1 MITPRT
7 TRLIRVPDLRA
18 MHRAIA
24 SCVVTAPASK
34 ASSVAVIVPTSGAA
48 EALHRTFE
56 SLSVPGGRFE
66 LVSREDFYT
75 RLHERLP
82 LAPPMLSPFEREVLL
97 TRAASATI
105 AGGTPAPFKLRPG
118 LIVEILAF
126 YDELRRRDKEV
137 ADFDRLMTD
146 SLQASVE
153 MDRGA
158 ERLFRQ
164 TQFLA
169 QAFSRFE
176 SLVEASGRLDEHA
189 LRRMLLA
196 HAGPPAY
203 ARVVVSVADQ
213 AADPR
218 GLWTADYDML
228 ARLPG
233 LESLDV
239 IATENL
245 LAAGFHQRVHD
256 LLPGIEEEFPEQSVS
271 TAPRMRS
278 SGSTVSQSM
287 PVLVTPPEVVG
298 IAPTRWFVS
307 RDREE
312 ELAGFLRSTPPDPN
326 SRAAIVFQRPLPYLY
341 LARSVFDSAG
351 QPYQALDSLP
361 LAGEPFA
368 AALDVVF
375 AFVIAAANRAST
387 VDLLSSPHWQFP
399 ALTGTPLSVRARVS
413 ALDARLRELKYL
425 GGWDRLNALAE
436 HTTFASSAPTARKD
450 DADRRGRR
458 AGAAEALQAAVAA
471 AEALRPLLEAATAS
485 SQLRA
490 LLAFVL
496 AHERLPI
503 DDSVSTARHLRA
515 RAAVIGAL
523 EALADAHARH
533 DDAPLPVDRLAG
545 AVRRWIDG
553 QTFSPRTGMD
563 GVLLLDAPAAAYADL
578 DEVRIVGLVEQ
589 DWPER
594 VRRSIFYPMSL
605 LAHLGW
611 PNETDRLASARA
623 RFQDLLRLPGRRV
636 SVSTFTLEDDA
647 IVAGSTFLQE
657 LETSGLSIERA
668 TPVAVEP
675 LVEFAHE
682 ALLAD
687 PPRAAS
693 DSPQAAAWLALRTS
707 RSPGDDPAYHGA
719 AGPRA
724 PAAYGVSHVERYL
737 DCPFKYFAARVL
749 RLDEERDDESGLSP
763 QERGQLLHAVFETFF
778 ARWHERGGRAITAD
792 SLADAL
798 ELFESV
804 AESTLA
810 HLPEA
815 DRALERTYLL
825 GSAVAAGLG
834 ERAFNFE
841 IEQEVPVLERLLEH
855 PLEGAF
861 EFKGAEGPKTIS
873 IRAKADRIDLL
884 EDGTLRVIDY
894 KLGRAPKNARALQLP
909 IYGLCAEQHLNGR
922 HSRKWTV
929 SSAGYVAFKEK
940 NPFVPLGGSTSLQE
954 ALDDGAERFVAA
966 IEGIERG
973 EFPVAPEEPF
983 FCTRCGYAGV
993 CRKDYVGDE

>member
-7 TRLIRVPDLRA
+7 TRLLRVPDLRA

-34 ASSVAVIVPTSGAA
+34 ASSAAVIVPTSGAA

-66 LVSREDFYT
+66 LVSREEFYA

-153 MDRGA
+153 IDRGA

-196 HAGPPAY
+196 HDGPPAY

-233 LESLDV
+233 LEALDV
-239 IATENL
+239 IATENV

-256 LLPGIEEEFPEQSVS
+256 LLPGIEEERRERR
-271 TAPRMRS
+271 AS
-278 SGSTVSQSM
+278 SESM

-387 VDLLSSPHWQFP
+387 IDLLSSPHWQFP
-399 ALTGTPLSVRARVS
+399 ALTGTLLSVRARVS

-436 HTTFASSAPTARKD
+436 HATFASSAPTARKD

-471 AEALRPLLEAATAS
+471 AEALRPLREAATAS

-490 LLAFVL
+490 LLDFVL

-563 GVLLLDAPAAAYADL
+563 GVLLLDAPAAAYADV

-594 VRRSIFYPMSL
+594 VRRSIFYPVSL

-623 RFQDLLRLPGRRV
+623 RFQDLLRLPAPAGVGLDVHARRRRDRGRLDV
-636 SVSTFTLEDDA
+636 S
-647 IVAGSTFLQE
+647 
-657 LETSGLSIERA
+657 SGARDERA
-668 TPVAVEP
+668 VDRARD
-675 LVEFAHE
+675 AGRS
-682 ALLAD
+682 
-687 PPRAAS
+687 RAARRIC
-693 DSPQAAAWLALRTS
+693 ARGAS
-707 RSPGDDPAYHGA
+707 RRSTAS
-719 AGPRA
+719 
-724 PAAYGVSHVERYL
+724 GVR
-737 DCPFKYFAARVL
+737 
-749 RLDEERDDESGLSP
+749 
-763 QERGQLLHAVFETFF
+763 
-778 ARWHERGGRAITAD
+778 
-792 SLADAL
+792 
-798 ELFESV
+798 
-804 AESTLA
+804 
-810 HLPEA
+810 
-815 DRALERTYLL
+815 
-825 GSAVAAGLG
+825 
-834 ERAFNFE
+834 
-841 IEQEVPVLERLLEH
+841 
-855 PLEGAF
+855 
-861 EFKGAEGPKTIS
+861 
-873 IRAKADRIDLL
+873 
-884 EDGTLRVIDY
+884 
-894 KLGRAPKNARALQLP
+894 
-909 IYGLCAEQHLNGR
+909 
-922 HSRKWTV
+922 
-929 SSAGYVAFKEK
+929 
-940 NPFVPLGGSTSLQE
+940 
-954 ALDDGAERFVAA
+954 
-966 IEGIERG
+966 
-973 EFPVAPEEPF
+973 
-983 FCTRCGYAGV
+983 
-993 CRKDYVGDE
+993 

>member
-1 MITPRT
+1 
-7 TRLIRVPDLRA
+7 
-18 MHRAIA
+18 MHRALVRVIV
-24 SCVVTAPASK
+24 SDP
-34 ASSVAVIVPTSGAA
+34 ASSVAIIVPTAGAA
-48 EALHRTFE
+48 EALSRTFE
-56 SLSVPGGRFE
+56 RHPVPSGGFE
-66 LVSREDFYT
+66 LVGREDFYT

-105 AGGTPAPFKLRPG
+105 SGGTPAPFKLRPG

-137 ADFDRLMTD
+137 ADFDRLMID

-153 MDRGA
+153 IDRGA

-164 TQFLA
+164 TEFLA
-169 QAFSRFE
+169 RTLNRFE
-176 SLVEASGRLDEHA
+176 ALVEASGRLDEHA
-189 LRRMLLA
+189 LRRRLLA
-196 HAGPPAY
+196 HDGPPAY
-203 ARVVVSVADQ
+203 RRVVVSVADQ

-218 GLWTADYDML
+218 GLWTADFDML

-239 IATENL
+239 VATENV

-256 LLPGIEEEFPEQSVS
+256 LLPGIQEEFPE
-271 TAPRMRS
+271 RS
-278 SGSTVSQSM
+278 SDSGSAVSGSL
-287 PVLVTPPEVVG
+287 PVLVTPPQTSG
-298 IAPTRWFVS
+298 LPPTHWFVS

-312 ELAGFLRSTPPDPN
+312 ELAEFLRGTVSEPD
-326 SRAAIVFQRPLPYLY
+326 SRTAIVFQRPLPYLY
-341 LARSVFDSAG
+341 LARSVFDSAD

-375 AFVIAAANRAST
+375 AFVIAAANRASI

-399 ALTGTPLSVRARVS
+399 ALTGTLLSVRARVS
-413 ALDARLRELKYL
+413 ALDMRLRELKYL
-425 GGWDRLNALAE
+425 GGWDRLEALAG
-436 HTTFASSAPTARKD
+436 HAVFAASAPAARRD
-450 DADRRGRR
+450 EADRRSRG
-458 AGAAEALQAAVAA
+458 AGAAEALQAALAA
-471 AEALRPLLEAATAS
+471 AESLRPVREALAAS

-490 LLAFVL
+490 LLDFVR
-496 AHERLPI
+496 AHERLPV
-503 DDSVSTARHLRA
+503 DDTADSARHMRA

-523 EALADAHARH
+523 ETLANAHARH
-533 DDAPLPVDRLAG
+533 DDTPLAVDRLAG

-553 QTFSPRTGMD
+553 QTFSPRTGRD
-563 GVLLLDAPAAAYADL
+563 GVLLLDAPAAAYADV
-578 DEVRIVGLVEQ
+578 DEVRLVGLVEQ

-594 VRRSIFYPMSL
+594 VRRSIFYPVSL
-605 LAHLGW
+605 LAQLGW

-623 RFQDLLRLPGRRV
+623 RFQDLLRLAVRRV

-647 IVAGSTFLQE
+647 IVAGSAFLQE
-657 LETSGLSIERA
+657 LETSGLPIERSMPRA
-668 TPVAVEP
+668 SEP

-682 ALLAD
+682 KLLAD
-687 PPRAAS
+687 PPRVATENS
-693 DSPQAAAWLALRTS
+693 QAAVWLALRTS
-707 RSPGDDPAYHGA
+707 RSPGADQAYHGA
-719 AGPRA
+719 AGARA
-724 PAAYGVSHVERYL
+724 PAAYAVSHVERYL

-778 ARWHERGGRAITAD
+778 TRWHERGGRAITAD

-861 EFKGAEGPKTIS
+861 EFEGAEGPKTIR

-940 NPFVPLGGSTSLQE
+940 NAFVPLGGSTSLQE

>member
-1 MITPRT
+1 
-7 TRLIRVPDLRA
+7 

-34 ASSVAVIVPTSGAA
+34 AAVIVPTSGAA

-56 SLSVPGGRFE
+56 SLSVPSGRFE
-66 LVSREDFYT
+66 LVSREDFYA

-153 MDRGA
+153 IDRGA

-196 HAGPPAY
+196 HPGPPAY
-203 ARVVVSVADQ
+203 GRVVVSVADQ

-218 GLWTADYDML
+218 GLWTADFDML

-239 IATENL
+239 IATENV

-271 TAPRMRS
+271 TAPAKS
-278 SGSTVSQSM
+278 HAG
-287 PVLVTPPEVVG
+287 
-298 IAPTRWFVS
+298 S
-307 RDREE
+307 RDAARGRRDCADTLVREPGSGGRARRISASV
-312 ELAGFLRSTPPDPN
+312 LLPDPN

-387 VDLLSSPHWQFP
+387 IDLLSSPHWQFP

-436 HTTFASSAPTARKD
+436 HATFASSAPTARKD

-471 AEALRPLLEAATAS
+471 AEALRPLREAEAAS

-490 LLAFVL
+490 LLDFVL

-553 QTFSPRTGMD
+553 QTFSPRTGKD
-563 GVLLLDAPAAAYADL
+563 GVLLLDAPAAAYADV

-594 VRRSIFYPMSL
+594 VRRSIFYPVSL
-605 LAHLGW
+605 LAQLGW

-623 RFQDLLRLPGRRV
+623 RFQDLLRLAGRRV

-707 RSPGDDPAYHGA
+707 RSPGDAPGLPRRGGSSRAGRVRGQPCRALSRLPVQILRRESAA
-719 AGPRA
+719 AG
-724 PAAYGVSHVERYL
+724 
-737 DCPFKYFAARVL
+737 
-749 RLDEERDDESGLSP
+749 
-763 QERGQLLHAVFETFF
+763 RG
-778 ARWHERGGRAITAD
+778 
-792 SLADAL
+792 
-798 ELFESV
+798 
-804 AESTLA
+804 
-810 HLPEA
+810 
-815 DRALERTYLL
+815 
-825 GSAVAAGLG
+825 
-834 ERAFNFE
+834 
-841 IEQEVPVLERLLEH
+841 
-855 PLEGAF
+855 
-861 EFKGAEGPKTIS
+861 
-873 IRAKADRIDLL
+873 
-884 EDGTLRVIDY
+884 
-894 KLGRAPKNARALQLP
+894 
-909 IYGLCAEQHLNGR
+909 
-922 HSRKWTV
+922 
-929 SSAGYVAFKEK
+929 
-940 NPFVPLGGSTSLQE
+940 
-954 ALDDGAERFVAA
+954 
-966 IEGIERG
+966 
-973 EFPVAPEEPF
+973 
-983 FCTRCGYAGV
+983 TR
-993 CRKDYVGDE
+993 

>member
-1 MITPRT
+1 
-7 TRLIRVPDLRA
+7 
-18 MHRAIA
+18 
-24 SCVVTAPASK
+24 
-34 ASSVAVIVPTSGAA
+34 
-48 EALHRTFE
+48 
-56 SLSVPGGRFE
+56 
-66 LVSREDFYT
+66 
-75 RLHERLP
+75 
-82 LAPPMLSPFEREVLL
+82 
-97 TRAASATI
+97 
-105 AGGTPAPFKLRPG
+105 
-118 LIVEILAF
+118 
-126 YDELRRRDKEV
+126 
-137 ADFDRLMTD
+137 
-146 SLQASVE
+146 
-153 MDRGA
+153 
-158 ERLFRQ
+158 
-164 TQFLA
+164 
-169 QAFSRFE
+169 
-176 SLVEASGRLDEHA
+176 
-189 LRRMLLA
+189 
-196 HAGPPAY
+196 
-203 ARVVVSVADQ
+203 
-213 AADPR
+213 
-218 GLWTADYDML
+218 
-228 ARLPG
+228 
-233 LESLDV
+233 
-239 IATENL
+239 
-245 LAAGFHQRVHD
+245 
-256 LLPGIEEEFPEQSVS
+256 
-271 TAPRMRS
+271 
-278 SGSTVSQSM
+278 
-287 PVLVTPPEVVG
+287 
-298 IAPTRWFVS
+298 
-307 RDREE
+307 
-312 ELAGFLRSTPPDPN
+312 
-326 SRAAIVFQRPLPYLY
+326 
-341 LARSVFDSAG
+341 
-351 QPYQALDSLP
+351 
-361 LAGEPFA
+361 
-368 AALDVVF
+368 
-375 AFVIAAANRAST
+375 
-387 VDLLSSPHWQFP
+387 
-399 ALTGTPLSVRARVS
+399 
-413 ALDARLRELKYL
+413 
-425 GGWDRLNALAE
+425 
-436 HTTFASSAPTARKD
+436 
-450 DADRRGRR
+450 
-458 AGAAEALQAAVAA
+458 
-471 AEALRPLLEAATAS
+471 
-485 SQLRA
+485 
-490 LLAFVL
+490 
-496 AHERLPI
+496 
-503 DDSVSTARHLRA
+503 
-515 RAAVIGAL
+515 
-523 EALADAHARH
+523 
-533 DDAPLPVDRLAG
+533 
-545 AVRRWIDG
+545 
-553 QTFSPRTGMD
+553 MD
-563 GVLLLDAPAAAYADL
+563 GVLLLDAPAAAYADV

-594 VRRSIFYPMSL
+594 VRRSIFYPVSL
-605 LAHLGW
+605 LSQLGW

-623 RFQDLLRLPGRRV
+623 RFQDLLRLAGRRV

-707 RSPGDDPAYHGA
+707 RSPGDDQAYHGA

-724 PAAYGVSHVERYL
+724 AAAYGVSHVERYL

-922 HSRKWTV
+922 HSRTWTV

-954 ALDDGAERFVAA
+954 ALDDGAKRFVAA

>member
-1 MITPRT
+1 MITPRS

-18 MHRAIA
+18 MHRALA
-24 SCVVTAPASK
+24 SCVVTAPAST

-56 SLSVPGGRFE
+56 PLAVPSDRFE
-66 LVSREDFYT
+66 LVSREDFYA

-82 LAPPMLSPFEREVLL
+82 SAPPMLSPFEREVLL

-105 AGGTPAPFKLRPG
+105 AGGTPAPFNLRPG

-126 YDELRRRDKEV
+126 YDELRRRDKKV

-146 SLQASVE
+146 TLQASVE
-153 MDRGA
+153 IDRGA

-169 QAFSRFE
+169 QALSRFE
-176 SLVEASGRLDEHA
+176 GLVEASGRLDEHA

-196 HAGPPAY
+196 HAGPPGFR
-203 ARVVVSVADQ
+203 RVVVSVADQ

-233 LESLDV
+233 LESFDV
-239 IATENL
+239 IATENV

-256 LLPGIEEEFPEQSVS
+256 LLPGIQEESPEQRRHLV
-271 TAPRMRS
+271 P
-278 SGSTVSQSM
+278 TVSRSL
-287 PVLVTPPEVVG
+287 PVLVAPPEVAGV
-298 IAPTRWFVS
+298 APTRWFVS

-312 ELAGFLRSTPPDPN
+312 ELASFLRGTVPDPN
-326 SRAAIVFQRPLPYLY
+326 SRAALVFQRPLPYLY

-351 QPYQALDSLP
+351 QTYQALDSLP

-375 AFVIAAANRAST
+375 AFVVAAANRAST
-387 VDLLSSPHWQFP
+387 IDLLSSPHWQFP

-413 ALDARLRELKYL
+413 ALDTRLRELKYL

-436 HTTFASSAPTARKD
+436 HATFASSAPTARKD

-458 AGAAEALQAAVAA
+458 AGAGEALQAAVAA
-471 AEALRPLLEAATAS
+471 AEALRPLREAAAAS

-490 LLAFVL
+490 LLEFVL

-553 QTFSPRTGMD
+553 QTFSPRTGTD
-563 GVLLLDAPAAAYADL
+563 GVLLLDAPAAAYADV

-594 VRRSIFYPMSL
+594 VRRSIFYPVSL
-605 LAHLGW
+605 LAQLGW

-623 RFQDLLRLPGRRV
+623 HFQDLLRLAGRRV

-675 LVEFAHE
+675 PIEFAHE

-687 PPRAAS
+687 PPRAPS
-693 DSPQAAAWLALRTS
+693 DSPRAAAWLALRTS
-707 RSPGDDPAYHGA
+707 RSPGDDQAYHGA

-724 PAAYGVSHVERYL
+724 PVAYGVSHVERYL

-861 EFKGAEGPKTIS
+861 EFKGVEGPKTIS

-922 HSRKWTV
+922 HSRRWTV

-973 EFPVAPEEPF
+973 EFPVTPEEPF
-983 FCTRCGYAGV
+983 FCSRCGYAGV

>member
-1 MITPRT
+1 
-7 TRLIRVPDLRA
+7 
-18 MHRAIA
+18 
-24 SCVVTAPASK
+24 
-34 ASSVAVIVPTSGAA
+34 
-48 EALHRTFE
+48 
-56 SLSVPGGRFE
+56 
-66 LVSREDFYT
+66 
-75 RLHERLP
+75 
-82 LAPPMLSPFEREVLL
+82 
-97 TRAASATI
+97 
-105 AGGTPAPFKLRPG
+105 
-118 LIVEILAF
+118 
-126 YDELRRRDKEV
+126 
-137 ADFDRLMTD
+137 
-146 SLQASVE
+146 
-153 MDRGA
+153 
-158 ERLFRQ
+158 
-164 TQFLA
+164 
-169 QAFSRFE
+169 
-176 SLVEASGRLDEHA
+176 
-189 LRRMLLA
+189 
-196 HAGPPAY
+196 
-203 ARVVVSVADQ
+203 
-213 AADPR
+213 
-218 GLWTADYDML
+218 
-228 ARLPG
+228 
-233 LESLDV
+233 
-239 IATENL
+239 
-245 LAAGFHQRVHD
+245 
-256 LLPGIEEEFPEQSVS
+256 
-271 TAPRMRS
+271 
-278 SGSTVSQSM
+278 
-287 PVLVTPPEVVG
+287 
-298 IAPTRWFVS
+298 
-307 RDREE
+307 
-312 ELAGFLRSTPPDPN
+312 
-326 SRAAIVFQRPLPYLY
+326 
-341 LARSVFDSAG
+341 
-351 QPYQALDSLP
+351 
-361 LAGEPFA
+361 
-368 AALDVVF
+368 
-375 AFVIAAANRAST
+375 
-387 VDLLSSPHWQFP
+387 
-399 ALTGTPLSVRARVS
+399 
-413 ALDARLRELKYL
+413 
-425 GGWDRLNALAE
+425 
-436 HTTFASSAPTARKD
+436 
-450 DADRRGRR
+450 
-458 AGAAEALQAAVAA
+458 
-471 AEALRPLLEAATAS
+471 
-485 SQLRA
+485 
-490 LLAFVL
+490 
-496 AHERLPI
+496 
-503 DDSVSTARHLRA
+503 LRA

-563 GVLLLDAPAAAYADL
+563 GVLLLDAPAAAYADV

-594 VRRSIFYPMSL
+594 VRRSIFYPVSL

-623 RFQDLLRLPGRRV
+623 RFQDLLRLPARRV

-707 RSPGDDPAYHGA
+707 RSPRDDPAYHGA